1 MDISSNINKSD
12 INRSNHFLSISQIV
26 LGIARRLI
34 RFFTLT
40 EDEQL
45 KAGIDVGN
53 KETDR

>member
-1 MDISSNINKSD
+1 MDISSNTNNSD

-26 LGIARRLI
+26 LGIARQLI
-34 RFFTLT
+34 CFFTLT

-53 KETDR
+53 KEADR